1 MEKKKDAM
9 KRRVDKEDDSSQA
22 SVTKEIRSKD
32 KYRKRETKL
41 MYKIKR
47 LQKKVKK
54 TKKDDD
60 RSIS

>member
-1 MEKKKDAM
+1 MEKKKDNAESTR
-9 KRRVDKEDDSSQA
+9 KTIVARA

-32 KYRKRETKL
+32 NYRKRETKL

-47 LQKKVKK
+47 IQKKVKK